1 MDPKCLLTSTDL
13 QTRRARCQHQLSFL
27 FLIVCECCYHLMVNK
42 DVYIQK
48 YQDRT
53 EAIQSL
59 GWQERHP
66 ACRNSHTQSKKNH
79 YSSGLWETRPNLDWS
94 EEKNCSSSA
103 VASLLIILLD
113 HTRYLDLLSS
123 SGSSSSNNNNNNCN
137 EQASSR
143 QPPRYSSAPC
153 KLTISSY
160 LFAGCHLFRRVV

>member
-1 MDPKCLLTSTDL
+1 MALRLAWLICTWTVLGKLPSLPFFTFYFFIFIIFLIYIIYFIIFYSLLFFIILLRMDPKCLLTSTDL

-53 EAIQSL
+53 ESIQSFGL
-59 GWQERHP
+59 QERHP
-66 ACRNSHTQSKKNH
+66 ACRNSHTQSKKKH

-103 VASLLIILLD
+103 VASLLIILL
-113 HTRYLDLLSS
+113 
-123 SGSSSSNNNNNNCN
+123 G
-137 EQASSR
+137 
-143 QPPRYSSAPC
+143 
-153 KLTISSY
+153 I
-160 LFAGCHLFRRVV
+160 